1 VGFIIGETNM
11 NLANLDFLE
20 LEDSQNKPSSEKVA
34 ILSLNRPEALNAFN
48 AEMIQDLQSAI
59 DLIQKDRE
67 VRILIIKGNGR
78 HFCAGADLK
87 WMTHASTQQ
96 VVELQNFFESIEF
109 LKIPKL
115 ALIRGQSFGGGVG
128 LVSACDYA
136 VCSDSAQFSL
146 SEVRLGLLPAIIFP
160 YLKNKMREG
169 QLLRFAMSGAPFSAE
184 QAMQAGLVQVV
195 CKESK
200 INDVIYD
207 ELEALLMGAPEAQA
221 AILNLNY
228 ALKAANIKRDED
240 QLKLTRDALICSRE
254 SQTGQEG
261 INSFFNKD
269 RPAWIRKISKK
280 KLL

>member
-1 VGFIIGETNM
+1 VGFIVGETNM

>member
-1 VGFIIGETNM
+1 VGFIVGETNM

-59 DLIQKDRE
+59 DLVQKDRE

>member
-59 DLIQKDRE
+59 DLVQKDRE

>member
-1 VGFIIGETNM
+1 M